1 MGIINFVLYDY
12 INNPCRVA
20 DGRGK
25 DKWQKSELKTMSPW
39 TAL

>member
-20 DGRGK
+20 DGREKINGRN
-25 DKWQKSELKTMSPW
+25 QN
-39 TAL
+39 